1 MDFVHFEQITRLCV
15 FTCVNCRMKTLAVDN
30 PVDTPS
36 HHRQSQSA
44 ANLST
49 PIPQNNYI
57 QKGISR
63 RIVSHA
69 SLRMLKFLASVMREF
84 YEEID
89 RKNRIFGRK
98 TDILRKCVARC
109 AILLNIYGK
118 KDCFDVSSYNWA
130 HKHHFIVRK
139 TKKTYLSDCEN
150 SHEKQQTGIF
160 CKLKTC
166 FYLPI
171 SG

>member
-1 MDFVHFEQITRLCV
+1 MLGLTSRKCFCSL
-15 FTCVNCRMKTLAVDN
+15 
-30 PVDTPS
+30 
-36 HHRQSQSA
+36 
-44 ANLST
+44 
-49 PIPQNNYI
+49 PQNNYI

-69 SLRMLKFLASVMREF
+69 SLRMLNFLASVMREF

-118 KDCFDVSSYNWA
+118 KDCFDVSSYNWV

-160 CKLKTC
+160 CDLKTC
-166 FYLPI
+166 FYLPM

>member
-1 MDFVHFEQITRLCV
+1 
-15 FTCVNCRMKTLAVDN
+15 
-30 PVDTPS
+30 
-36 HHRQSQSA
+36 
-44 ANLST
+44 
-49 PIPQNNYI
+49 
-57 QKGISR
+57 
-63 RIVSHA
+63 
-69 SLRMLKFLASVMREF
+69 MLNFLASVMREF

-98 TDILRKCVARC
+98 TDILRKCVAIC

-118 KDCFDVSSYNWA
+118 KDCFDVSSHNWA

-139 TKKTYLSDCEN
+139 RKKTYLSDCEN

-160 CKLKTC
+160 CELKTC
-166 FYLPI
+166 FYLPM